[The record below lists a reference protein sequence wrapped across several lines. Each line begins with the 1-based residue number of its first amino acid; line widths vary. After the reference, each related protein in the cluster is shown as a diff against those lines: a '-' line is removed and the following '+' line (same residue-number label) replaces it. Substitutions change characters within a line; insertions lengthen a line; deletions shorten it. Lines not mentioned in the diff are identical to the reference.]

1 MQMTKERARA
11 TTPGLPDAL
20 ERHLSDC
27 HAGAVQA
34 VAVAEAVELLV
45 SNGLAKEKTTG
56 ELLAVLIGM
65 IAVLEQALD
74 VVNLPKGEVA

>member
-1 MQMTKERARA
+1 MTTNQRACA
-11 TTPGLPDAL
+11 NGPGLPDVL

-34 VAVAEAVELLV
+34 VAVAEAVEMLV
-45 SNGLAKEKTTG
+45 SNGLAKEKATG

-65 IAVLEQALD
+65 IAVLEKALD
-74 VVNLPKGEVA
+74 VVNLPKGEAA